1 MRQLMKTICAVLIT
15 INTTLVATSAQ
26 DRPARPERP
35 AGPAP
40 VAPVAPLPPLAPLP
54 AVEGRQRWTISTGTG
69 WTRLHVE
76 ARGRV
81 ELTDDERDIKSVSP
95 NGSFEISSKG
105 WLSLFGQRYLV
116 RGDADGTTTRR
127 FSIGGVDRPIDAEA
141 RAWIGDTI
149 QRLVRN
155 GLGAA
160 ARVARILAQQGANG
174 VLDDISRLDGDFTK
188 ALYFAWLF
196 KQPRLD
202 HPTAERALRQAAREI
217 GSSFELAR
225 VLVAFAEAGPLDD
238 TIAPTFVE
246 AVNAIGS
253 DFERARVLMSLLAS
267 ERPAPPVVKAVLGST
282 SRIGS
287 DFEKARVLGR
297 LAQKKDLGTDT
308 LLGLIRATASIG
320 SDFEQSR
327 VLLGLIAAQ
336 PIDVATRQ
344 ALLEV
349 TARIGS
355 DHERGR
361 VMSAMLREGAFR

>member
-1 MRQLMKTICAVLIT
+1 MKTICAVLIT

-35 AGPAP
+35 AAPAP
-40 VAPVAPLPPLAPLP
+40 VALAPLPPLAPLP
-54 AVEGRQRWTISTGTG
+54 AVEGRQSWTISTGTG

-105 WLSLFGQRYLV
+105 WLSLFGQQYLV
-116 RGDADGTTTRR
+116 RGNADGTTTRR
-127 FSIGGVDRPIDAEA
+127 LSIGGVERPIDAEA
-141 RAWIGDTI
+141 RAWIADTI
-149 QRLVRN
+149 HRLVRN
-155 GLGAA
+155 GFGAE
-160 ARVARILAQQGANG
+160 ARVARILAQQGPIG
-174 VLDDISRLDGDFTK
+174 VLDEVSRLDSDFTK
-188 ALYFAWLF
+188 AQYFNWLF

-202 HPTAERALRQAAREI
+202 RPTAERALKQAAREI

-238 TIAPTFVE
+238 TIAPAFVE

-267 ERPAPPVVKAVLGST
+267 ERPAPAAVTAVLGST
-282 SRIGS
+282 PRLGS

-297 LAQKKDLGTDT
+297 LAQKRDLSADT
-308 LLGLIRATASIG
+308 LLTLIRAIGSIG

-327 VLLGLIAAQ
+327 VLLQFIATQ
-336 PIDVATRQ
+336 PIDVLTRQ
-344 ALLEV
+344 ALLDV

-361 VMSAMLREGAFR
+361 VMSALLREGALR